1 MRKCLRVRVRACARA
16 CVCVHVHVRRA
27 CSMCSF
33 RSSSRRVKTRV
44 SCSSSRRG
52 MTTASVASVVTAL
65 APCAPKRGSAA
76 PRWRLPQP
84 TQCPAPLARS
94 SRKHSCPSSSSSRI
108 TSATPPERSRKH
120 CTSQFAARY
129 STCPALTRATGA
141 LAARAASTSSSVS
154 RSSGTP
160 RSHATSAALSSAL
173 RSAGGS
179 SHARRGSRLP
189 GCTATGG
196 SIAGGGG
203 TLAASRSASDA
214 RRAAWAP
221 AGCATLCA
229 CCRLR

>member
-65 APCAPKRGSAA
+65 APCAPKRGAAA

-120 CTSQFAARY
+120 CTSQSAARY

-179 SHARRGSRLP
+179 SHTRRGSRLP

-196 SIAGGGG
+196 SIAGGGS
-203 TLAASRSASDA
+203 TLAAFRSASDA